1 MPIYLIDKIK
11 QKNNLTFF
19 LMDATDVCYDGNV
32 SVKAYIDTLNET
44 LIIDINASGHELT
57 VENGKL
63 YLLDAGGNKISQVDL
78 PEGGKIDTIS
88 VNGVEQPITNKNVNI
103 VTPVIEIL
111 ESED

>member
-1 MPIYLIDKIK
+1 ML
-11 QKNNLTFF
+11 
-19 LMDATDVCYDGNV
+19 
-32 SVKAYIDTLNET
+32 
-44 LIIDINASGHELT
+44 
-57 VENGKL
+57 
-63 YLLDAGGNKISQVDL
+63 SQVDL